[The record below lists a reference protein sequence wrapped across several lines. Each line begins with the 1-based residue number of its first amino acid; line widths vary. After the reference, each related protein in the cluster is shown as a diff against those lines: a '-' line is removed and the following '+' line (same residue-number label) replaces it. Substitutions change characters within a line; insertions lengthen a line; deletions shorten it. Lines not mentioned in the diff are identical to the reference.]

1 MISIKI
7 RLNNAK
13 GMEES
18 QSILWLSDCLVKG
31 HFRAKNTF
39 LYSTYYLVVASG
51 NTVYYL
57 HDDKVIWKCEFDNY
71 LFGLSK
77 LDVNDDGTDEVVVV
91 SSTTGQVCMYVQMY
105 VLVSLSVC
113 YGTV

>member
-1 MISIKI
+1 MQ
-7 RLNNAK
+7 
-13 GMEES
+13 ES
-18 QSILWLSDCLVKG
+18 QPIIWLSSCLVNG

-39 LYSTYYLVVASG
+39 LYSTSYLVVASG

-91 SSTTGQVCMYVQMY
+91 SSTTGQVCMYVCANVCTCEFKCMLRY
-105 VLVSLSVC
+105 SVRI
-113 YGTV
+113 